1 MTRRTEGGTRRELSR
16 RDFIATTAV
25 TAATLAIAP
34 LARAAERANRA
45 GRRAKRQA
53 GSLSAS
59 DLPAGSAPP
68 PILLPH
74 FPSRLHAF
82 VWRNWPL
89 VPVERMAKVVG
100 ARPAEILRVGR
111 AMGLAKPPRIT
122 PDQQRRSALTVIRRN
137 WHLLP
142 YEQLLDLLGWTAEQM
157 AFTLREDDF
166 LFVKLGNLKPKCEP
180 LRCSPP
186 EEQTLAREREI
197 AGIVRE
203 EFPEGVGVTKEPLFA
218 FVSHLAS
225 KPAQSGSA
233 DHATRNTPHA
243 ARLSPR
249 YCYSYFALYGDPLL
263 EPETD
268 PYPDGFL
275 ARLAASGVDGVWL
288 QAVLYKLAPFP
299 WQPGLSA
306 RYQERLANLR
316 KLVARARKHG
326 IGVWLYLNEPRAM
339 PLAFFHDC
347 PQMKGVVEGDHATLC
362 TSDADVRRYL
372 VESVA
377 SICRAVP
384 DLAGFFT
391 ISGSE
396 NLTNCWSHGG
406 GASCPR
412 CGKRGAAEVIAEV
425 NGLFWEGIRKGGAPR
440 KNASPD
446 GSQAVPSATTL
457 IVWDWGWHDAWVE
470 GIVERLPQGVA
481 LMSVSEWSIPIRRGG
496 VETTVGEYSIST
508 VGPGPRAKRHW
519 DLARKRGLKTMAK
532 IQAGNTWELSAV
544 PYIPAVANVAQ
555 HAANLRA
562 AGVQGL
568 MLGWTLGGYPSPNLE
583 VVAEMAGGAE
593 SLNRGTVESLNREAP
608 SPEEAMSRVARRRF
622 GNALAPAVVQ
632 AWKDF
637 SAAFSEF
644 PFHGGL
650 VYNAPMQYGP
660 SNLLCAEPTGY
671 RATMI
676 GFPYD
681 DLDGWRQVYPAEVF
695 IGQFDKVADGFERAL
710 ANLKRADESG
720 QTSRTREQRRTSRA
734 ELNVAEAAAIHFR
747 TTANQARF
755 VHARR
760 ALAAAQSAEEAR
772 PLFATLEK
780 TLRDEIALAR
790 RLHALQTR
798 DSRLGFEASNQYYY
812 VPVDLAEKVLNC
824 RDLLDRWLPAQRARW
839 RR

>member
-1 MTRRTEGGTRRELSR
+1 MTGRTEVSSKGQLSR
-16 RDFIATTAV
+16 RHFIATTAA
-25 TAATLAIAP
+25 TAATFAIAP
-34 LARAAERANRA
+34 LAPAAERANGA
-45 GRRAKRQA
+45 GRHAKPQP
-53 GSLSAS
+53 SSISAS

-68 PILLPH
+68 PVPLPH

-100 ARPAEILRVGR
+100 TRPADLLRLGR
-111 AMGLAKPPRIT
+111 AMGLAEPPRIT
-122 PDQQRRSALTVIRRN
+122 ADQQRRSALTVIRRN

-166 LFVKLGNLKPKCEP
+166 LFVKLGSLKPKCEP
-180 LRCSPP
+180 LRYSPSD
-186 EEQTLAREREI
+186 EKTLAREREI
-197 AGIVRE
+197 ARVVRE
-203 EFPEGVGVTKEPLFA
+203 EFPEGVGEGKESLFR
-218 FVSHLAS
+218 FVRDLSRRPPRSRITEH
-225 KPAQSGSA
+225 G
-233 DHATRNTPHA
+233 TRKT
-243 ARLSPR
+243 LSPR
-249 YCYSYFALYGDPLL
+249 FCYSYFALYGDPLL
-263 EPETD
+263 EPEAD

-299 WQPGLSA
+299 WQPSLSA

-316 KLVARARKHG
+316 KLVVRARKHS

-339 PLAFFHDC
+339 PLAFFQDR
-347 PQMKGVVEGDHATLC
+347 PQMKGVVEGDHAALC
-362 TSDADVRRYL
+362 TSDADVRRYI

-412 CGKRGAAEVIAEV
+412 CATRGAAEVIAEV
-425 NGLFWEGIRKGGAPR
+425 NGLFWEGIRKGSLPR
-440 KNASPD
+440 TNASPD
-446 GSQAVPSATTL
+446 GSHAVTSAATL
-457 IVWDWGWHDAWVE
+457 IVWDWGWRDEWAE
-470 GIVERLPQGVA
+470 EIIKRLPQGVA

-496 VETTVGEYSIST
+496 VETVVGEYSIST

-519 DLARKRGLKTMAK
+519 ELARQRGLKVMAK

-544 PYIPAVANVAQ
+544 PYIPALANVAQ

-583 VVAEMAGGAE
+583 VVAEIAGEGD
-593 SLNRGTVESLNREAP
+593 SLNRETGKSLNREVL
-608 SPEEAMSRVARRRF
+608 SPDEAMMIVARRRF
-622 GNALAPAVVQ
+622 GEALAPAVVQ
-632 AWKDF
+632 AWREF

-660 SNLLCAEPTGY
+660 SNLLWAEPTGY
-671 RATMI
+671 RATMV

-695 IGQFDKVADGFERAL
+695 IAQFDKVADGFERDL
-710 ANLKRADESG
+710 AKLKEADELR
-720 QTSRTREQRRTSRA
+720 QTDLTSEQQRALRA
-734 ELNVAEAAAIHFR
+734 ELNVAAAAAIHFR

-755 VHARR
+755 VQARR
-760 ALAAAQSAEEAR
+760 ALAVAKSAEEAR
-772 PLFATLEK
+772 PLLAALEK

-790 RLHALQTR
+790 QLHAIQTR
-798 DSRLGFEASNQYYY
+798 DSRIGFEASNQYYY
-812 VPVDLAEKVLNC
+812 VPADLAEKVLNC
-824 RDLLDRWLPAQRARW
+824 RDLLERWLPAQRMKW
-839 RR
+839 SG